1 MEYQDFELSWK
12 LYSKACEP
20 AQLLDLHMLDKISSC
35 TSSNASDERKRQG
48 FWQLIPSHMDFRVLH
63 NMVPTISGTD
73 WNVNLPWLSYKPGID
88 GGGHHTVSAAAFI
101 AKSEWSTQAPLIR
114 PRRIRFSTWS
124 AIAM

>member
-1 MEYQDFELSWK
+1 MEYQDFELSWT

-88 GGGHHTVSAAAFI
+88 GGGHHTAAPDPFFDLECN
-101 AKSEWSTQAPLIR
+101 SDVRCNELEVTLEEWYLVRLSL
-114 PRRIRFSTWS
+114 
-124 AIAM
+124 